1 MMIEDELADDGPLKH
16 LSCGVRPLALKE
28 DAFRIAEIGK
38 ERFLPYTR
46 ATKILDELESL
57 YRRPTAVRAQGRLFI
72 GPSLAGKSS
81 IFAKFAENHRAD
93 DNVEGD
99 AAIVPVLCVQY
110 PEKASE
116 GIYSSICHALNHRP
130 PASASPSRIRG
141 DCLDL
146 LKVVDVRILLID
158 EFHNVLLGNLREQ
171 RMGITTIK
179 TIMNALGRPV
189 VVAGTMEAYNAINK
203 DPQMLS
209 RLRPIYLNR
218 LQEDDEDYT
227 ELLAGFEMSLPLRQP
242 SNLMSSKMAVE
253 IYRLTDGL
261 VGNISDLLAEL
272 AIRAIEE
279 GDERITLEALK
290 DNDWA
295 PMADKVQVEQAA

>member
-1 MMIEDELADDGPLKH
+1 MTEDELADGGPLSH
-16 LSCGVRPLALKE
+16 LSRGVRAVALK
-28 DAFRIAEIGK
+28 DDTFRIAEIVK

-46 ATKILDELESL
+46 ATKILEDLEAL

-93 DNVEGD
+93 DNVDGE

-116 GIYSSICHALNHRP
+116 GIYPSICHALNHRP

-141 DCLDL
+141 DCLEL
-146 LKVVDVRILLID
+146 LKAVDVRILLID
-158 EFHNVLLGNLREQ
+158 EFHNVLLGNRDEQ
-171 RMGITTIK
+171 RIGIATIK
-179 TIMNALGRPV
+179 TVMNDLGRPL
-189 VVAGTMEAYNAINK
+189 VVAGTAEAYNAINK
-203 DPQMLS
+203 EAQMLS
-209 RLRPIYLNR
+209 RLRPIYLHR
-218 LQEDDEDYT
+218 LQETDEDYI
-227 ELLAGFEMSLPLRQP
+227 ELLVGFEMSLPLRQP
-242 SNLMSSKMAVE
+242 SNLAAPEMASE

-261 VGNISDLLAEL
+261 VGHISDLLSEL

-279 GDERITLEALK
+279 GDERITLEALME
-290 DNDWA
+290 NGWA
-295 PMADKVQVEQAA
+295 PMADKQQVEQAV

>member
-1 MMIEDELADDGPLKH
+1 MTEDELADDGPLKH
-16 LSCGVRPLALKE
+16 LSRGVRPIALRE

-38 ERFLPYTR
+38 ERFIPYTR
-46 ATKILDELESL
+46 ATKILEELEAL

-146 LKVVDVRILLID
+146 LKAVDIRILLID

-189 VVAGTMEAYNAINK
+189 VVAGTAEAYNAINK

-218 LQEDDEDYT
+218 LQETDEDYI

-242 SNLMSSKMAVE
+242 SNLMNSKMAKE

-279 GDERITLEALK
+279 GHERITLEALK